1 MKKILV
7 IGSMNVDFVAPVAHI
22 PAEGETILAGHLSIH
37 TGGKGGNQAFAAAK
51 LGGDVTM
58 LGAVGCDDYG
68 QLLLNSLSSVG
79 VDVSRVK
86 KAEGVSTGMAWIAVS
101 AKGNNSI
108 IVIPGANLTV
118 DKAYIDANLDILA
131 ASDVVVMQME
141 IPLETV
147 AYAAQKAKA
156 LGKTVILDPAPAV
169 PGLGREVLQYVDIAK
184 PNETELSILL
194 KDPETAAHVPAA
206 AQALQDRGVANV
218 AVTLG
223 SDGAYLLKADGT
235 GEHFESRPVKAVD
248 TTAAGDSFTA
258 AMALKISQG
267 ASLEEAFP
275 FAMRVAEIV
284 VTRPGAQSS
293 IPFPYEIAQIQA

>member
-7 IGSMNVDFVAPVAHI
+7 IGSMNVDFVAPVDHI
-22 PAEGETILAGHLSIH
+22 PLEGETILADSMAIH
-37 TGGKGGNQAFAAAK
+37 TGGKGGNQAYAAAK

-58 LGAVGCDDYG
+58 LGAVGNDDHG
-68 QLLLNSLSSVG
+68 HMLLEHLAGVG
-79 VDVSRVK
+79 VNVTHVK
-86 KAEGVSTGMAWIAVS
+86 KADGVSTGMAWIPVA
-101 AKGNNSI
+101 ANGNNAI
-108 IVIPGANLTV
+108 VVIPGANLAV
-118 DKAYIDANLDILA
+118 DKAYIDAHLDVLA
-131 ASDVVVMQME
+131 ASDVVIMQME

-147 AYAAQKAKA
+147 AYVAQKAKE

-169 PGLGREVLQYVDIAK
+169 PGLSKELLRYVDIAK
-184 PNETELSILL
+184 PNETELAILL
-194 KDPETAAHVPAA
+194 DDPDAALHAA
-206 AQALQDRGVANV
+206 EAAKALQQRGVANV

-223 SDGAYLLKADGT
+223 GEGAYLLKADGT
-235 GEHFESRPVKAVD
+235 GRHFEARKVNAVD

-267 ASLEEAFP
+267 ASLDEAIP

-293 IPFPYEIAQIQA
+293 IPGPDELCLINV

>member
-7 IGSMNVDFVAPVAHI
+7 IGSMNADFVAPVDHI
-22 PAEGETILAGHLSIH
+22 PAEGETILATGMSIN

-58 LGAVGCDDYG
+58 LGAVGNDDYG
-68 QLLLNSLSSVG
+68 RMLLDSLASVG
-79 VDVSRVK
+79 VDVSHVK

-108 IVIPGANLTV
+108 VVIPGANLTV
-118 DKAYIDANLDILA
+118 DKAYIDANLDVLA
-131 ASDVVVMQME
+131 ACDVVVMQIE

-147 AYAAQKAKA
+147 AYVAQKAKE

-169 PGLGREVLQYVDIAK
+169 PGLGREILQYVDITK
-184 PNETELSILL
+184 PNETELSILME
-194 KDPETAAHVPAA
+194 DPEAASHVAEAA
-206 AQALQDRGVANV
+206 KKLQERGVANV

-223 SDGAYLLKADGT
+223 GDGAYLLKADGS
-235 GEHFESRPVKAVD
+235 GQHFESRKVKAVD

-258 AMALKISQG
+258 AMALKLSQG
-267 ASLEEAFP
+267 AALEEALP

-293 IPFPYEIAQIQA
+293 IPTPEEVAQIQA